1 MDYKDKII
9 KLIEDGKENS
19 TIDFK
24 KEYYKDN
31 YDLLKDVAAFA
42 NTTTDTEKFIVFGVT
57 DSYELL
63 GISNSELVDVSTVND
78 LINQYI
84 EPFIDIELGSFYYK
98 NISIGF
104 LAILPTNNKPYLIK
118 KQFGL
123 GKSTVQ
129 EGTIYIRKGAS
140 NLRANRSD
148 IDLMYKN
155 KIHRE
160 VKLYRNLLHVSDFKL
175 NSKSKEFLTYGRVE
189 LELKNDS
196 DMPWLIRWGYIKI
209 TNCNAEIERPIYN
222 PEGLRLDDH
231 PYSVKSKN
239 HEKFTFPFEFMSS
252 DCIYLKVDDE
262 GNMLY
267 ETNASVI
274 LYDIDDN
281 EYKSDKIQVL
291 LTVRGNALHKIKRL
305 YSEFRKKLICN
316 EKYLLRLIETGNNSK
331 LENELKKD
339 YYGFELLQPGYVL
352 GNSIF
357 PEYNVT
363 YQMISSAIN
372 TQNSSAIDI
381 LLNCGVP
388 NDFIDFCKCYN
399 K

>member
-9 KLIEDGKENS
+9 KLIEDEKENS
-19 TIDFK
+19 IIDFK

-31 YDLLKDVAAFA
+31 YDLVKDVAAFA

-57 DSYELL
+57 DSHEML
-63 GISNSELVDVSTVND
+63 GISSSELVDVSTVND
-78 LINQYI
+78 LVNQYI
-84 EPFIDIELGSFYYK
+84 EPFIDIEIGSFEYK
-98 NISIGF
+98 NISIGY

-129 EGTIYIRKGAS
+129 EGTIFIRKGAS
-140 NLRANRSD
+140 NFRANRSD

-155 KIHRE
+155 KIQRE
-160 VKLYRNLLHVSDFKL
+160 VKLYRNLLRVCDIQ
-175 NSKSKEFLTYGRVE
+175 NSKSKEILTYGRVE

-209 TNCNAEIERPIYN
+209 TNCNAEIERPIYTL
-222 PEGLRLDDH
+222 EGLRLDDH
-231 PYSVKSKN
+231 PYSVKPKN
-239 HEKFTFPFEFMSS
+239 HEKVTFPFEFMSS

-274 LYDIDDN
+274 LYDTDDN
-281 EYKSDKIQVL
+281 EYKSDKIQIL

-305 YSEFRKKLICN
+305 YTEFRKKLIYN
-316 EKYLLRLIETGNNSK
+316 EKYLLKLIETCNNSE
-331 LENELKKD
+331 LENELKKG
-339 YYGFELLQPGYVL
+339 YYHFELLQPHYVL

-372 TQNSSAIDI
+372 NQNVFAIDL
-381 LLNCGVP
+381 LLNRGVP